1 MPRLRRV
8 CCTDPGLGRRRA
20 GRGFLYVDADGARV
34 TDPDV
39 LARIRALVIPP
50 AWTDVWICSHPF
62 GHIQAVGTDA
72 RGRRQYRYHDL
83 WRQRRDREEFAAVL
97 PRLRR
102 ACTRDLAR
110 PEPDRRRVLACAVR
124 MLDLG
129 FFRIGSEGYA
139 EENQS
144 YGLATMRKEHV
155 RVDGDVVIFDY
166 AAKGGKRRIQSVV
179 DPEVHDVVR
188 ALNRRRGGGREL
200 LAYREG
206 RRWVDVKSADINAY
220 IKEVT
225 GGEFTA
231 KDFRTWTATVL
242 AAVALAVSSEARSTA
257 ARKRAVTRAM
267 REVAHYLGN
276 TPAVCRSSYV
286 DPRLVDRYAEGAT
299 IAAVLGKL
307 GAGAE
312 FGQPS
317 TQGTVELAVLDLL
330 ADEDIELEK
339 VA

>member
-1 MPRLRRV
+1 MAFIGAVGAVVGYGLWAIEGITHHDITGDPRYYLTRQIV
-8 CCTDPGLGRRRA
+8 FALVGSVGL
-20 GRGFLYVDADGARV
+20 VV
-34 TDPDV
+34 
-39 LARIRALVIPP
+39 ALVIDPEVYRTR
-50 AWTDVWICSHPF
+50 WRLIF
-62 GHIQAVGTDA
+62 GGTA
-72 RGRRQYRYHDL
+72 SVIALVLLTGPIRGSKR
-83 WRQRRDREEFAAVL
+83 W
-97 PRLRR
+97 
-102 ACTRDLAR
+102 
-110 PEPDRRRVLACAVR
+110 
-124 MLDLG
+124 LDLG